1 MTMIH
6 ATEIEIGIKGQR
18 PTVRG
23 SCQPT
28 DGRQYGNEQE
38 LELDLSLAR
47 ELHRLLGK
55 LIPLAEKGR
64 ASAEV
69 VAITTERSA

>member
-1 MTMIH
+1 MTMIR
-6 ATEIEIGIKGQR
+6 ATEIEVGIKGQR
-18 PTVRG
+18 LTVRG
-23 SCQPT
+23 SVASSSE
-28 DGRQYGNEQE
+28 RQYGNEQE
-38 LELDLSLAR
+38 FELDPTLAR

-69 VAITTERSA
+69 VALTTEKSA

>member
-1 MTMIH
+1 MTMIR

-18 PTVRG
+18 LTMRG
-23 SCQPT
+23 SCPPT
-28 DGRQYGNEQE
+28 SDRAYGNEAE
-38 LELDLSLAR
+38 FELDLTLAR

-64 ASAEV
+64 ATAEV
-69 VAITTERSA
+69 VALTTERSA